1 MPPRPPTAV
10 WIAVAALGVVIALQ
24 AALAWFYA
32 RGGNVGWW
40 RFAFAIALFAALI
53 AGLLRGLR
61 LAWLW
66 GRFLTLVLGVVMVA
80 SVTAGFAR
88 HELPALVAAVAL
100 GGVAIP
106 LFAASFALGRPSSHS
121 YFGLVCPACGQHSSF
136 GADFLFRRARCRR
149 CHTEW

>member
-1 MPPRPPTAV
+1 MRPRPPAAI
-10 WIAVAALGVVIALQ
+10 WIAVAALGIVIALQ

-32 RGGNVGWW
+32 RGGNLGWW

-53 AGLLRGLR
+53 AGLVRGLR

-80 SVTAGFAR
+80 SVATGVAR
-88 HELPALVAAVAL
+88 HEMPVVVAVLAVA
-100 GGVAIP
+100 GVALP
-106 LFAASFALGRPSSHS
+106 LFVASLALGRPSSHAF
-121 YFGLVCPACGQHSSF
+121 FGLICPACGQQSSF
-136 GADFLFRRARCRR
+136 GADFLFRKARCRR